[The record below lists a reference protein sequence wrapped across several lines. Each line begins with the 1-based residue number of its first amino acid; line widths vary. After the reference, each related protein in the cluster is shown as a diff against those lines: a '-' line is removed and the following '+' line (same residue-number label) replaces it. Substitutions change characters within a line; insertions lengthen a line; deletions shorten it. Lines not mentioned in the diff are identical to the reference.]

1 MMGVP
6 KVGDK
11 VVLNG
16 EEWEVIDVYGLDDMI
31 EDGLGYELPQRYEG
45 KRVIATI
52 GVFEKFIEG
61 KDPVKDFLQRPEVQK
76 VLALAYLMGADLYPF
91 KLDGV
96 EVWLDW
102 NGYAFTFMLPE
113 EY

>member
-11 VVLNG
+11 VVLGG
-16 EEWEVIDVYGLDDMI
+16 EEWEVLDVYTADDMI
-31 EDGLGYELPQRYEG
+31 EDGLGYEAGTYEG
-45 KRVIATI
+45 RKVIVTL
-52 GVFEKFIEG
+52 GVFERFIKGREE
-61 KDPVKDFLQRPEVQK
+61 DFMKRPEVLK
-76 VLALAYLMGADLYPF
+76 VLALAYLRGPDLYPF
-91 KLDGV
+91 KMEGV